1 MGRNRIF
8 YITKALMLS
17 TCMMIGTLLT
27 TGITTAYAASDG
39 NQEAGNPDESGNNQT
54 DSEEESELIDYAL
67 EVSTEEED
75 FGTIIRGDEVDPIEF
90 TVTNV
95 GETEI
100 TLAYKAEDGDEYA
113 FAIEPVTD
121 GKPTSSEGEGD
132 LIASSENIELY
143 DGPMFLEPGEE
154 IVFRVSVEDGLEP
167 GNYSVTY
174 EFYPEE
180 STDHDDKKAVT
191 FYVTVKEPEPYIT
204 GVEVSPSKASVL
216 VGKSHKFKA
225 AVYGEYD
232 YDETVF
238 WEVAGNTSSATKITS
253 DGTLTVGNDENSSS
267 LIVIATSR
275 QDPSF
280 YEKSNVNVQFIEH
293 AIQLSTEPSDGGTVS
308 GGGTV
313 RNGGSTRATATAN
326 DYYTFS
332 GWYEGS
338 SLVSTSSQIQISNV
352 TYDRSFTAVFKKA
365 RYTVSAT
372 VSPSGAGK
380 VENTGTYDAGE
391 EVALRAVPNEGYD
404 FIGWILNSQNVSGD
418 LEYVYGPLEKNI
430 SLTASFKAKEARTFR
445 IESGTANQGGKISPN
460 GDNFVQE
467 GKSATYKMV
476 PDSGYRVHAVAVD
489 GVNIGAVDSYTFNDV
504 YEEHSIAVSFE
515 VIPKEAVTR
524 SDSRG
529 NNTDSEE
536 EYFEDEELQKTPE
549 ELEAEMEE
557 TANEAEDEQT
567 SPGLIDRIN
576 KGEVTE
582 ETPLEKTQEEDKVI
596 SSRELYDRTYTLE
609 DEAAPLAA
617 SAEPLTSAKP
627 TMAQKSN
634 FVLRIVVAVLMAIV
648 FTSVGYTYFWLFQK
662 KPSDDDSE

>member
-17 TCMMIGTLLT
+17 ACMMV
-27 TGITTAYAASDG
+27 GIFFAKGVVTVYAASDG
-39 NQEAGNPDESGNNQT
+39 NQEAENSDESGNTHT
-54 DSEEESELIDYAL
+54 DSEEESELIDYDF
-67 EVSTEEED
+67 EISTEEID
-75 FGTIIRGDEVDPIEF
+75 FGTVIRGDEVDPIEF

-100 TLAYKAEDGDEYA
+100 TLAYKAEDGDEDA
-113 FAIEPVTD
+113 FKVEPVTD
-121 GKPTSSEGEGD
+121 GK
-132 LIASSENIELY
+132 
-143 DGPMFLEPGEE
+143 E
-154 IVFRVSVEDGLEP
+154 IVFRVSVEDNLDP
-167 GNYSVTY
+167 GDYSVTY
-174 EFYPEE
+174 DFYPSDDPE
-180 STDHDDKKAVT
+180 SEAKVAVT
-191 FYVTVKEPEPYIT
+191 FSVSVIEPVPYISK
-204 GVEVSPSKASVL
+204 VVVSPSSASIL
-216 VGKSHKFKA
+216 VGKSYKFKA
-225 AVYGEYD
+225 EVHGGYD
-232 YDETVF
+232 YDNTVF
-238 WEVAGNTSSATKITS
+238 WEVIGNTSSATKITS
-253 DGTLTVGNDENSSS
+253 DGMLTVGGDESASN
-267 LIVIATSR
+267 LTVIATSG
-275 QDPSF
+275 QDPDYFGRST
-280 YEKSNVNVQFIEH
+280 VNVQFIEH
-293 AIQLSTEPSDGGTVS
+293 EIQLSVEPSDGGVVS

-313 RNGGSTRATATAN
+313 RNGGSLRATATAN

-582 ETPLEKTQEEDKVI
+582 ETSLEKTQEEDKVI
-596 SSRELYDRTYTLE
+596 SSREIYDRTYTLE

-617 SAEPLTSAKP
+617 SAEPLTSEKSK
-627 TMAQKSN
+627 MARKSN
-634 FVLRIVVAVLMAIV
+634 FVLEIVIIGLFSVVLYSI
-648 FTSVGYTYFWLFQK
+648 GYTYFWLFKK
-662 KPSDDDSE
+662 KPSDKDSE

>member
-1 MGRNRIF
+1 VSFGDTLEFFNSYENEEAVDGLLILESRD
-8 YITKALMLS
+8 YDS
-17 TCMMIGTLLT
+17 GTHASGDNDSYNLHA
-27 TGITTAYAASDG
+27 TGKG
-39 NQEAGNPDESGNNQT
+39 
-54 DSEEESELIDYAL
+54 
-67 EVSTEEED
+67 ED
-75 FGTIIRGDEVDPIEF
+75 P
-90 TVTNV
+90 
-95 GETEI
+95 I
-100 TLAYKAEDGDEYA
+100 TLAPGDG
-113 FAIEPVTD
+113 
-121 GKPTSSEGEGD
+121 
-132 LIASSENIELY
+132 
-143 DGPMFLEPGEE
+143 
-154 IVFRVSVEDGLEP
+154 IVFRVSVKDNLEP
-167 GNYSVTY
+167 GYYSVTY
-174 EFYPEE
+174 DFYPSEDPE
-180 STDHDDKKAVT
+180 SEAKVAVT
-191 FYVTVKEPEPYIT
+191 FSVSVIEPVPYISK
-204 GVEVSPSKASVL
+204 VVVSPSSASVIL
-216 VGKSHKFKA
+216 GKNYAFNA
-225 AVYGEYD
+225 TVYGGDGYD
-232 YDETVF
+232 PDVF
-238 WEVAGNTSSATKITS
+238 WEVTGQKSPYTKISQDGILTIGS
-253 DGTLTVGNDENSSS
+253 DESASS
-267 LIVIATSR
+267 LTVIATSK
-275 QDPSF
+275 QDWHYKGEAS
-280 YEKSNVNVQFIEH
+280 VQFIEH
-293 AIQLSTEPSDGGTVS
+293 EIQLSIEPSDGGTVS

-313 RNGGSTRATATAN
+313 RYGGSTRATATAN

-352 TYDRSFTAVFKKA
+352 TYDRSFKAVFKKA

-536 EYFEDEELQKTPE
+536 EYFEDGELQKTPE